1 MFVCPAERRDEYDS
15 IAVAP
20 LGLGKP
26 VLFAAS
32 GPTRQASVAS
42 GMERLTADIEVVA
55 VHDGARPLVSPGV
68 VDEAIALLRSSGA
81 DGVVIGH
88 PAYDTLKIVEGA
100 TSSRRRTAR
109 CTGSPRR
116 RRCSAVRCIDDAL
129 AAAALD
135 GFVATDDSGLVEH
148 YGGRVLVM
156 EGPRD
161 NVKVTVADDLDYVGS
176 LLAAR
181 KEGAR

>member
-1 MFVCPAERRDEYDS
+1 MTRSPWPPSVSR
-15 IAVAP
+15 
-20 LGLGKP
+20 KP
-26 VLFAAS
+26 VLYAAS

-100 TSSRRRTAR
+100 TVINTPDRSLYWIAQTPQVFRR
-109 CTGSPRR
+109 
-116 RRCSAVRCIDDAL
+116 AVIDDAL

-148 YGGRVLVM
+148 YGARVLMM